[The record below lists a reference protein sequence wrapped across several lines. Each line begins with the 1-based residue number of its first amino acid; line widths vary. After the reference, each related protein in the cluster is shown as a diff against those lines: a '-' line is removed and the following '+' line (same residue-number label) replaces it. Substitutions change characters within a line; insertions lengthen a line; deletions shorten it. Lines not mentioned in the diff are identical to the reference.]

1 MNFDRSMTQYVDLAQ
16 IMGAWVQEFPKVFR
30 LLSENH
36 LRHGGNV
43 TDLSQVLDSWIAE
56 DSTDFEFR
64 FMPNRLLMHGTTRAP
79 ALADIAALRDVNAEN
94 DWHPSALTPELPIGV
109 SVDYSI
115 AIADFVAPLFLRKF
129 LKKPQA
135 VSD

>member
-1 MNFDRSMTQYVDLAQ
+1 MNFDLSMAQYVDLAQ
-16 IMGAWVQEFPKVFR
+16 IMGVRVQEFPKVFR

-43 TDLSQVLDSWIAE
+43 TDLSQELASWITV
-56 DSTDFEFR
+56 DSTEFEFR
-64 FMPNRLLMHGTTRAP
+64 FMPNRLLMHGTTCTP
-79 ALADIAALRDVNAEN
+79 ALAEIAALRDVNAEN

-115 AIADFVAPLFLRKF
+115 AIADLFAPLFLRKN
-129 LKKPQA
+129 PQKTPNRE
-135 VSD
+135 

>member
-1 MNFDRSMTQYVDLAQ
+1 MNFDLSMAQYVDLAQ
-16 IMGAWVQEFPKVFR
+16 IMGARVQEFPKVFR
-30 LLSENH
+30 LLIKNH

-43 TDLSQVLDSWIAE
+43 TDLSQELDWWITV
-56 DSTDFEFR
+56 DSTDFEFH
-64 FMPNRLLMHGTTRAP
+64 FMPNRLLMYGTTCTP

-115 AIADFVAPLFLRKF
+115 AIVDFVALFFLRKI
-129 LKKPQA
+129 PQKT
-135 VSD
+135 SNRE

>member
-1 MNFDRSMTQYVDLAQ
+1 MNFDLSMAQYVDLAQ
-16 IMGAWVQEFPKVFR
+16 IMGARIQEFPKVFR

-36 LRHGGNV
+36 LRNGGNV
-43 TDLSQVLDSWIAE
+43 TELSQVLDSWIAE

-64 FMPNRLLMHGTTRAP
+64 FMPNRLLMPGTTCAN

-115 AIADFVAPLFLRKF
+115 AIADFVAPFF
-129 LKKPQA
+129 CANSLKSLEP
-135 VSD
+135 